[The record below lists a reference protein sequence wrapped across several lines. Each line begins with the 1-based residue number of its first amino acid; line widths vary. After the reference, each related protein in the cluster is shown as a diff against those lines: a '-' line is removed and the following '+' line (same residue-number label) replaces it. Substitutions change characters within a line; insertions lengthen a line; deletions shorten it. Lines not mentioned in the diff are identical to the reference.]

1 MVEAEDWVVVE
12 VDEEEDDEVDWV
24 VDWVEVVEAV
34 VWEEVEDWEEEV
46 EGSPSNWALPPPAR
60 SSATRHAARRFIAA
74 LVVKVLVR
82 LQASRTVAV
91 PMPDLPELV
100 DLHIRLRQRIAAVLH
115 ARQHWAQL
123 LKDALH
129 TPQVPGDN
137 PFIAPAYDAL
147 AAIESPCNIIFDYP
161 LPVPP
166 CISRPAPRQKQISTR
181 PSAPSFLYIK
191 SSALGHTKDPDE
203 LYLLKCPQCLR
214 TAFTTLQGLLNH
226 ARIAHHLE
234 WGTHEECVRACA
246 VVDPDLDTS
255 AGVQVGIG
263 PSGILPG
270 LRSIFQMAVTNQS
283 SDHVYNEQPDRATKM
298 LGLHQDTAA
307 LAPFLGKNPVRR
319 GIKVYGQDDTIDVD
333 GLHTGHRLPLC
344 SRNARRIH
352 EWEQELQ
359 VNDVSASQE
368 NVPAFTH
375 PSTSTTA
382 LVDST
387 RSRFHFN
394 TRIVVTDRS
403 FWIPPS
409 AYSPRH

>member
-1 MVEAEDWVVVE
+1 
-12 VDEEEDDEVDWV
+12 
-24 VDWVEVVEAV
+24 
-34 VWEEVEDWEEEV
+34 
-46 EGSPSNWALPPPAR
+46 
-60 SSATRHAARRFIAA
+60 
-74 LVVKVLVR
+74 
-82 LQASRTVAV
+82 
-91 PMPDLPELV
+91 MPDLPDLL
-100 DLHIRLRQRIAAVLH
+100 DLHIRLRRRIAAVLH
-115 ARQHWAQL
+115 ARQRWAL
-123 LKDALH
+123 LLRDALH
-129 TPQVPGDN
+129 TPQAPGVL

-166 CISRPAPRQKQISTR
+166 GIPRPAPARHF
-181 PSAPSFLYIK
+181 APTFLYIK
-191 SSALGHTKDPDE
+191 SSALGHTKDSDE
-203 LYLLKCPQCLR
+203 LYLLRCPQCLR

-246 VVDPDLDTS
+246 VANPDLDTS
-255 AGVQVGIG
+255 AGLQVGIG

-270 LRSIFQMAVTNQS
+270 LRSIFQMAVGPQTNQP
-283 SDHVYNEQPDRATKM
+283 SDAQPGRATKM
-298 LGLHQDTAA
+298 LGLHQDTPA

-333 GLHTGHRLPLC
+333 GLHTAHRRPPC

-368 NVPAFTH
+368 NVSAVSR
-375 PSTSTTA
+375 PSTSTTT
-382 LVDST
+382 LPDST

-409 AYSPRH
+409 AYSSRH